1 MANVK
6 KPAYYTLYSLT
17 CKINNKM
24 YIGVCRWYGC
34 LKDAAIDV
42 NMNYDTVRAR
52 INGYNKQKINL
63 KWL

>member
-1 MANVK
+1 MSLQRQGANGGMAK
-6 KPAYYTLYSLT
+6 KVINTDT
-17 CKINNKM
+17 GKI
-24 YIGVCRWYGC
+24 YGC